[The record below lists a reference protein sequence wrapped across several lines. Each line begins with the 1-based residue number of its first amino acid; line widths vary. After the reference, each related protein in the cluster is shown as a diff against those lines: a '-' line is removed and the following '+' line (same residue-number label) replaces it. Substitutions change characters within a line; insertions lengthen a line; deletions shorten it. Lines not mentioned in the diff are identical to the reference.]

1 MGDIAKQSSR
11 NIILLFTGVFL
22 GALNIIF
29 LYPLILSDAEF
40 GLTRI
45 LVSISILA
53 ANIGTFGVP
62 SILIKFL
69 PFYKS
74 SISSRSKF
82 LGYNFRV
89 GLIGMIVVFL
99 ILISCKSLILSFY
112 NENASYFGE
121 NYYLI
126 FPLIFLIISNSIFS
140 SYCKGLFK
148 SVLQNFLNDIAI
160 RLIHTVLLIL
170 FFYDLIDFNFFLY
183 GFIGGY
189 AIVSLFLF
197 FHLILT
203 KELVLLNNHKEKIN
217 NSKEM
222 ITYGGANFLTGLA
235 GNLTNRIDSLM
246 IAGMVGCALCG
257 ENKGLEAIA
266 MYSWGLYVASLVEMP
281 GRAVTSIALPY
292 ISDFWKNSDLVN
304 INKLYKSSA
313 ITQLVIGT
321 LLFLGIWINVDLL
334 FLIKPEFQEARWV
347 IFFLGVGK
355 LIHISAGLNGSI
367 ILTSKYYYFST
378 VFMIF
383 LSIVTFLTNLL
394 LIPEYGI
401 VGASIATTISIIIYN
416 IISFFFLLIKYKMQP
431 FTIGTLIVIL
441 IAFVSYLIANSVQFT
456 DHLIFNSF
464 IKSVVLIVIFV
475 PLVLVSKASQDI
487 NKWANKILLVL
498 NFKK

>member
-1 MGDIAKQSSR
+1 MGNIAKQSLR
-11 NIILLFTGVFL
+11 NIIILFGGVFI

-29 LYPLILSDAEF
+29 LYPLILSTEDF

-45 LVSISILA
+45 LVSISIIA
-53 ANIGTFGVP
+53 ANIGAFGTP

-69 PFYKS
+69 PFYNSTTLSKS
-74 SISSRSKF
+74 KLFSYI
-82 LGYNFRV
+82 FRV

-99 ILISCKSLILSFY
+99 VLISLKSLILSYY

-160 RLIHTVLLIL
+160 RLIHTLLLIL
-170 FFYDLIDFNFFLY
+170 FFYDVIDFNFFLY

-197 FHLILT
+197 FYLILT
-203 KELVLLNNHKEKIN
+203 KELVLLNNSKEKIN

-235 GNLTNRIDSLM
+235 GNLTSRIDSLM
-246 IAGMVGCALCG
+246 IAGMVGCVLCG

-266 MYSWGLYVASLVEMP
+266 IYSWGLYVASLVEMP

-321 LLFLGIWINVDLL
+321 LLFLGVWINVDLL

-347 IFFLGVGK
+347 IFFLGFGK

-378 VFMIF
+378 VFIIF

-416 IISFFFLLIKYKMQP
+416 IISFLFLLIKYKMQP
-431 FTIGTLIVIL
+431 FTVGTLIVIL
-441 IAFVSYLIANSVQFT
+441 IAFVSYFIANSIQFVE
-456 DHLIFNSF
+456 HLIFNSF
-464 IKSVVLIVIFV
+464 IKSVVLITIFV

-487 NKWANKILLVL
+487 NKWAKKILLVF
-498 NFKK
+498 NVKK